1 MEDFKDFTVDPQNYP
16 LDELKKITDE
26 FYYVPIVDAGVS
38 RKSEAYEIGK
48 KMNVFIK
55 DLRGKE
61 YKGLVW
67 PGDTAFVDYFHPNA
81 TQYWMK
87 MLDKLYQQVKFSGIW
102 LDMN

>member
-1 MEDFKDFTVDPQNYP
+1 
-16 LDELKKITDE
+16 
-26 FYYVPIVDAGVS
+26 VS

-81 TQYWMK
+81 T
-87 MLDKLYQQVKFSGIW
+87 
-102 LDMN
+102 